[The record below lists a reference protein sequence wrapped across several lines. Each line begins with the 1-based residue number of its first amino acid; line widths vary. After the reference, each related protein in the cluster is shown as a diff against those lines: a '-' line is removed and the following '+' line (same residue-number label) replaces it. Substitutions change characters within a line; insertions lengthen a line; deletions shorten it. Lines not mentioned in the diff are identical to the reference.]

1 MLPSVFCK
9 LYWLIWILFH
19 HYPLQS
25 TIFDSSQAERGRPK
39 ADRAKRLEFFFVTFS
54 YFWSTFLILSVI
66 LGRNCFHTVLYS
78 RASKRVK
85 AEAVSEEAV
94 AGSVAAASKANAP
107 RAAASN
113 NQGRSLS
120 SFWWEQEEQF
130 WQEEKEKKA
139 WKKFLLTL
147 SKLTYTTGPMGQFFI
162 ADERI
167 VKMVLN
173 NSIYMRFAL

>member
-1 MLPSVFCK
+1 MLPSVFCE
-9 LYWLIWILFH
+9 LYLAHMNTFPSLSITKYHFRFI
-19 HYPLQS
+19 
-25 TIFDSSQAERGRPK
+25 SSGARKAEGRPSE
-39 ADRAKRLEFFFVTFS
+39 ASWIFFVTFS

-139 WKKFLLTL
+139 WKKV
-147 SKLTYTTGPMGQFFI
+147 FI
-162 ADERI
+162 NTFKIDLHYRSHGAIFYSRWKDRKNG
-167 VKMVLN
+167 VK
-173 NSIYMRFAL
+173 